1 MEVINKRYTHREP
14 SITVSP
20 SSIRM
25 GFIWKEGWVSSC
37 FLLYTINTLVGGKVG
52 AINKYYVCGMFV
64 L

>member
-1 MEVINKRYTHREP
+1 
-14 SITVSP
+14 
-20 SSIRM
+20 M